1 MVQSVMGQ
9 IAGEVILWLL
19 LVASIAGFASNLF
32 GSNEWGAAA
41 VVVSLVLALAWSARR
56 KLI

>member
-1 MVQSVMGQ
+1 MGQ